1 VLVKFSEG
9 EADDVGLSEG
19 VNGGEGDGLG
29 IDECEAEPAKP
40 VKERLVLRKR

>member
-1 VLVKFSEG
+1 MLVKFSEC

-19 VNGGEGDGLG
+19 VNDGEGDGLG
-29 IDECEAEPAKP
+29 LDEGEAEPAKP